1 MSELSREHEE
11 TRRLLSWYL
20 TGTLEGEEL
29 QRVRQH
35 IGACLVCRQELTG
48 LRRQVEFI
56 ETYDQPLTQPE
67 QSFARLMRRIKADN
81 NRHRVRRLIAG
92 WVVNIRNRWRGR
104 LVRPTWAY
112 ALLLV
117 MTTGVVV
124 LFWSPPQPVTYRT
137 LADAPSSSMKGAA
150 SGTLR
155 AVFDGS
161 LNLDDFQKLLHE
173 CAVTIS
179 AGPNSAGA
187 YTLQAIAGDDGRES
201 ALTCLRATPVVRFAE
216 PVMGMRSVD

>member
-11 TRRLLSWYL
+11 TRQLLPWYL
-20 TGTLEGEEL
+20 NGTLEGEEL

-67 QSFARLMRRIKADN
+67 QSFARLMRRIKADED
-81 NRHRVRRLIAG
+81 RRRVRRLPAWIA
-92 WVVNIRNRWRGR
+92 NIGYPWRGR
-104 LVRPTWAY
+104 LVQPAWAG
-112 ALLLV
+112 ALLLLI
-117 MTTGVVV
+117 TTGVVF
-124 LFWSPPQPVTYRT
+124 LLYRSPEPVIYRT
-137 LADAPSSSMKGAA
+137 LADTSPSSATTSA
-150 SGTLR
+150 GTLR

-161 LNLDDFQKLLHE
+161 LNLDDFQKLLNE

-187 YTLQAIAGDDGRES
+187 YTLQAIAGDDGRQN
-201 ALTCLRATPVVRFAE
+201 ALACLRARSVVRFAE